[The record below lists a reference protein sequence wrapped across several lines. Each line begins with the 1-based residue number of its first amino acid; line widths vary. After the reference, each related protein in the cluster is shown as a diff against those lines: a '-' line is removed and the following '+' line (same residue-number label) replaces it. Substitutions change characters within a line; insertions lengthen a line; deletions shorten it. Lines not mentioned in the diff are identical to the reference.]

1 MMIRAAYVVLS
12 HRASGTVTVNEILAE
27 AGLSTRSFYRHFRSK
42 DELLLAMYEAEAEG
56 AWRELDS
63 RLRRAADPRS
73 AVEEWVRFYVSLA
86 SELRRHRRV
95 IVMNSLEL
103 IRVPGY
109 AETHA
114 RTLDRNRA
122 TLVRVLEAGAVDG
135 SFRHTRPASDAL
147 MIQDIVGSML
157 IRRRQGEE
165 TQDAESVT
173 GGILEF
179 LGRALGF
186 STDQATTFR

>member
-1 MMIRAAYVVLS
+1 
-12 HRASGTVTVNEILAE
+12 
-27 AGLSTRSFYRHFRSK
+27 
-42 DELLLAMYEAEAEG
+42 MYEAEAER
-56 AWRELDS
+56 AWRELDG
-63 RLRRAADPRS
+63 RLRGAADPRT

-109 AETHA
+109 ADAHA
-114 RTLDRNRA
+114 RTLDRNREP
-122 TLVRVLEAGAVDG
+122 LVRVLEEGVADG
-135 SFRHTRPASDAL
+135 SFRHARPASDAL

-157 IRRRQGEE
+157 MRRRHGGEP
-165 TQDAESVT
+165 QDAESVV

-179 LGRALGF
+179 LTRALGF
-186 STDQATTFR
+186 GATAGTSLRR